1 LNIQGRAGTFKPT
14 KSWRVKGRAKK
25 LSAHHAFAKTSVTI
39 GRDSVLHG
47 GWFNGLAGCGANYSN
62 LHQKR
67 NKRMKKRESLLT
79 FLVP

>member
-1 LNIQGRAGTFKPT
+1 LQNIRVPSAGTQILP
-14 KSWRVKGRAKK
+14 
-25 LSAHHAFAKTSVTI
+25 
-39 GRDSVLHG
+39 G